1 MARPPRRRGS
11 EERDPPTP
19 ADQFLYLLFE
29 MERLVARQLTKWTHT
44 EAAALHARL
53 WCMNIPLAVFL
64 VSPFGSFD
72 PDRDWH
78 AEAGHAV

>member
-1 MARPPRRRGS
+1 MARPPRRRGT

-29 MERLVARQLTKWTHT
+29 MERLVARQLTKWTPA

-53 WCMNIPLAVFL
+53 IRIANVIYP
-64 VSPFGSFD
+64 PFD
-72 PDRDWH
+72 KK
-78 AEAGHAV
+78 